1 MEVKA
6 LYESVTNTIIKEME
20 AGAVPWIKPWKTSP
34 NHGSVMPHN
43 LACPCRKPNRAAS

>member
-1 MEVKA
+1 MNINA